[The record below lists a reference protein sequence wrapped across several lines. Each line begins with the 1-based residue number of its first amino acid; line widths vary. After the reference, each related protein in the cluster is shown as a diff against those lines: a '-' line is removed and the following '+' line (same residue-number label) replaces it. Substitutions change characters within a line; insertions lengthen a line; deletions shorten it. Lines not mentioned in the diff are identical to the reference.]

1 VTPLPGNHSSVI
13 RPSSRTD
20 PRYTGIV
27 EALLEPVGHP
37 NVFEVERYD
46 IDLTVEPR
54 ARKSYRVSYDDGR
67 VRDVEADNWAR
78 MIQTVT
84 FSKKNRCQSYYEF
97 SYITKHEGLIKA
109 TTSYMEEAPADTRAP
124 YVDNGRSVISRFT
137 PQAGTPYK
145 FELEIYKG
153 FDDDR
158 RNIARRLY
166 RPAYYQT
173 ITVRLDLT
181 RYLEG
186 EYELARKPELS
197 TDNRYDVSASN
208 DHFEKT
214 TVAEQNGSVWRWE
227 LHDIREGVVRVTW
240 DVQPKKNSE
249 LISCTTHSPP
259 TKSFAFTVS

>member
-1 VTPLPGNHSSVI
+1 GRSSERVRSRALRHRFDRGTTSKEVLPRVVRRWTRAGRRGRQLGQNDS
-13 RPSSRTD
+13 D
-20 PRYTGIV
+20 G
-27 EALLEPVGHP
+27 
-37 NVFEVERYD
+37 NVFKEEPLSILLRVQLHHEARGAHQGDDFVHGGGPRRY
-46 IDLTVEPR
+46 
-54 ARKSYRVSYDDGR
+54 S
-67 VRDVEADNWAR
+67 
-78 MIQTVT
+78 
-84 FSKKNRCQSYYEF
+84 
-97 SYITKHEGLIKA
+97 
-109 TTSYMEEAPADTRAP
+109 
-124 YVDNGRSVISRFT
+124 RSVISRFT

-249 LISCTTHSPP
+249 LISC
-259 TKSFAFTVS
+259 